1 MGKGLAWGKIIGA
14 ACVLPFWAVS
24 AAHAFDADGL
34 KKAVQAEEK
43 TLRARVGVAVL
54 DASGGEAWSYRGDER
69 FPINSTFKAFACA
82 ALLAKVD
89 RKEATLEQTASIDQS
104 MLAGWSPITEKRLAP
119 QSMTLDEVCQAA
131 VSYSDNTAANVVLEA
146 IGSPAGFTAFMR
158 RIGDERTRLDRTEP
172 DLNEG
177 TPGDPRDTTTP
188 NAVVA
193 SLRKVMLGDAL
204 SAASREKLGRWM
216 REDRVADELLRASLP
231 AGWEIADK
239 TGAGGYGSR
248 NIIAVI
254 WPPGRAPWLLGVYVT
269 QTEASM
275 PMRNQAIARIGAAL
289 TQAIGR

>member
-43 TLRARVGVAVL
+43 TLRARIGVAAL
-54 DASGGEAWSYRGDER
+54 DGGGGEAWSYRGDER

-89 RKEATLEQTASIDQS
+89 RKEAALEQTASIDQS

-119 QSMTLDEVCQAA
+119 QRMTLDEVCQAA

-158 RIGDERTRLDRTEP
+158 RIGDEQTRLDRTEP

-216 REDRVADELLRASLP
+216 REDRVADELLRSSLP